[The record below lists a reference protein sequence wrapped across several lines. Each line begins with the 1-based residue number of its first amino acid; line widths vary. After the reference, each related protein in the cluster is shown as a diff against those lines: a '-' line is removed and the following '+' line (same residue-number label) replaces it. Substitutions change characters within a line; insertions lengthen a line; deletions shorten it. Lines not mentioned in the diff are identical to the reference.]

1 MCIVRVNGDEAP
13 CASVDG
19 LELHE
24 LWGEN
29 GDPDKGKFQQRILA
43 CNLHHALIEDRG
55 HQGEFM
61 LWQYKPSLLQ
71 EDANL
76 EMILLGGYQK
86 WVEKWKLDDSR
97 SGCLLFEGPRVG
109 DYE

>member
-1 MCIVRVNGDEAP
+1 MCVVRVNGDEAP
-13 CASVDG
+13 CADVDG

-29 GDPDKGKFQQRILA
+29 GDPDNVNLEVILA
-43 CNLHHALIEDRG
+43 
-55 HQGEFM
+55 
-61 LWQYKPSLLQ
+61 
-71 EDANL
+71 
-76 EMILLGGYQK
+76 GGYQK

-97 SGCLLFEGPRVG
+97 SGCLLFEGPRVE